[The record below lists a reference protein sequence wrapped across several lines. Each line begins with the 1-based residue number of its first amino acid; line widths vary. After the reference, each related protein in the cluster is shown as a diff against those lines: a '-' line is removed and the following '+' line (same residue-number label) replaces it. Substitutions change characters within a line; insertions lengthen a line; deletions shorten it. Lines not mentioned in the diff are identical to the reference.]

1 VFARHLAKGGADVAF
16 LVKPVHAAAARAGFA
31 VHQHRCGG
39 VRSET
44 VRARVVTSA
53 AEAGAETWDAVLL
66 CVPSTALASTAWL
79 GELALA
85 TGDATIVCFGPGLGD
100 AARVAATVGEAR
112 TVAGGIAL
120 MAWASPLA
128 GEDAPPGTAYWLPP
142 LAACPFSSLGGD
154 RARAKAIARAFRAGG
169 LRASVHKDAV
179 GVSMTGA
186 AVLETTA
193 AALRLSGWS
202 RRALRRD
209 RALRRVAAEAARE
222 AIAIASVVRGV
233 PAPAM
238 ARAIGPRTI
247 GAVLGGLARLAP
259 MDVDRFFEAH
269 YSKLAAQSKA
279 GLATWAARAR
289 EHGMPHGAIDALRE
303 RVAEAMHAA

>member
-1 VFARHLAKGGADVAF
+1 MRALVVGAGAVGQVFARHLMKGGAEVAF
-16 LVKPVHAAAARAGFA
+16 LVKPVHAPAARDGFA
-31 VHQHRCGG
+31 VHQHACRG

-53 AEAGAETWDAVLL
+53 AEAGAEAWDAVLL
-66 CVPSTALASTAWL
+66 CVPSTALAATAWL

-100 AARVAATVGEAR
+100 AARVASTVGAHR
-112 TVAGGIAL
+112 AVAGGIAL
-120 MAWASPLA
+120 MAWASPLV

-142 LAACPFSSLGGD
+142 LAACPFTSLGGET
-154 RARAKAIARAFRAGG
+154 ARVQAIARAFRAGG
-169 LRASVHKDAV
+169 LRARVNKDAV

-193 AALRLSGWS
+193 
-202 RRALRRD
+202 
-209 RALRRVAAEAARE
+209 
-222 AIAIASVVRGV
+222 
-233 PAPAM
+233 PAM
-238 ARAIGPRTI
+238 ARALGPRTI
-247 GAVLGGLARLAP
+247 GAILGGLARLAP

-279 GLATWAARAR
+279 GLATWAARAT

-303 RVAEAMHAA
+303 RVAEVTRAA